1 MKNISKYIEDTQY
14 KYIWVPEIST
24 ERNIAKIDDFKGFYQ
39 RDIYMHDTLNMSYRQ
54 FIPSG
59 LIIQP
64 QHRDLV
70 VTAPF
75 VIGLMSMSV
84 EQVIEGCP
92 LYGRLVENSE
102 VKVMEL

>member
-1 MKNISKYIEDTQY
+1 MTLHNYLRIYMKNISKYIEDTQY
-14 KYIWVPEIST
+14 QYIWIPEISA
-24 ERNIAKIDDFKGFYQ
+24 ERQVSKINDYKGFYG
-39 RDIYMHDTLNMSYRQ
+39 REIYMHDSLNMSYKQ

-75 VIGLMSMSV
+75 VIGLMSMAV
-84 EQVIEGCP
+84 
-92 LYGRLVENSE
+92 
-102 VKVMEL
+102 